1 MYEKIKIMVA
11 KYPRHYYIIGAL
23 IVLLGICAGY
33 ILSQPSGA
41 DSDYN
46 RAIGTVER
54 IEEQQRKSLDLN
66 QGVQDAVDRSI
77 NLNRQSSERI
87 KRIEEY
93 QRATIQRV
101 DESQK
106 RLTDAEDLLERNQ
119 QIFRDVESR
128 PQAEQSHGATP

>member
-33 ILSQPSGA
+33 ILYPSSGA
-41 DSDYN
+41 DSDYHDSIN
-46 RAIGTVER
+46 TVER

-66 QGVQDAVDRSI
+66 QGVQNAVDRSI
-77 NLNRQSSERI
+77 DLNRQSSERI
-87 KRIEEY
+87 ERIEEY
-93 QRATIQRV
+93 QRATVQRV

-106 RLTDAEDLLERNQ
+106 RLDDAEKLLERNE
-119 QIFRDVESR
+119 QIFRDIESR

>member
-1 MYEKIKIMVA
+1 MYDKVKELVQTKPYLCMG
-11 KYPRHYYIIGAL
+11 IIVVL
-23 IVLLGICAGY
+23 IGVLAF
-33 ILSQPSGA
+33 ILVSPSGRA

>member
-11 KYPRHYYIIGAL
+11 KYPRNYYIIGAL

-33 ILSQPSGA
+33 ILYQPSGA
-41 DSDYN
+41 DYN

-54 IEEQQRKSLDLN
+54 IEEQQRKSIDIN
-66 QGVQDAVDRSI
+66 QGVQNAVDRSTE
-77 NLNRQSSERI
+77 LNRQSSERI
-87 KRIEEY
+87 NRLEEY

-101 DESQK
+101 DESKK
-106 RLTDAEDLLERNQ
+106 RLTDAEKLLERNE

-128 PQAEQSHGATP
+128 PQAQQGDRKTP